1 MVKTSY
7 SIGEFCEGEDK
18 QPFGK
23 KSLIFE
29 NWSVRKE
36 ERAGLRT

>member
-1 MVKTSY
+1 MY
-7 SIGEFCEGEDK
+7 IGLVLGVRNA
-18 QPFGK
+18 PK